1 MAQPRQK
8 PARLPPALGP
18 PPSSAAASPGSGR
31 CRRSRARTR
40 APPMAPLLPHGPP
53 GGGPGPGLLPAL
65 PNQRRTTTTDA
76 TISQSH
82 TASPGLC
89 TRPSLGPR
97 SQRPPGCVRGKAE
110 MRNSPGTGPGPRRH
124 RAANTNKVLR
134 TSRPAFPSAACSLPP
149 APSKAVLEVLVA
161 VIATLGE
168 LAAVVAGS
176 DEDVLRAESRE
187 SLRGPLRKFT
197 WTLRCTLRR
206 HHVTPPGHRGVTP
219 LGQALTALEATPGA
233 TWANVRA
240 AVRAWQNAVD
250 ALAEIW
256 LWVVEKAAELR
267 RSTQNFYWSGQPAE
281 VAKGLLWRLVAA
293 CDKAT
298 VFPWELLRRLRD
310 IEAALE
316 ETREVSPYVP
326 EALVAAVAEAEQ
338 LWEASTC
345 LTTRHLLGTL
355 ADICALLSSHPDV
368 PGGHAVAEQCQRA
381 IKDIPRLL
389 RTQQENGV
397 SSKDRCLLRD
407 RAANTNKVL
416 RTSRPAFPS
425 AACSLPPAPS
435 KAISFPSPDS
445 PRRIPACPRLSPGPV
460 RLLECPQSV
469 PGVLP
474 AAMEPR
480 ELLEALVAVVATLGN
495 LLAIVTGPDRDRLPT
510 MFPNSVCAELRKFTW
525 HLCCTLNHRGVTSLG
540 QCDVTSLRQALATL
554 EANPGPPWA
563 RVPVTAAVSA
573 WQESVAALTES
584 WDRLAGEATKLHDNC
599 RTKGTWSEQGQMAL
613 RLLGHLVSLC
623 DRATVFLWELLRR
636 LGDIEATLV
645 ETREV
650 SPSVPKALVAAVAE
664 TEQLWE
670 ASTPPDPTSP
680 AGDTWG
686 HSQPPRESL

>member
-445 PRRIPACPRLSPGPV
+445 VHQCMALISPKKGKQKPNPTAPHSRVSATVTGSCSPPGVSPECPR
-460 RLLECPQSV
+460 SV
-469 PGVLP
+469 ASGHG
-474 AAMEPR
+474 APR
-480 ELLEALVAVVATLGN
+480 
-495 LLAIVTGPDRDRLPT
+495 
-510 MFPNSVCAELRKFTW
+510 ELRKFTW